1 MLDFK
6 ERIWG
11 DVHNLAFSVFCP
23 ACGTVFKPKVD
34 DTVGRAVPEGYF
46 IKLGP
51 GAES

>member
-1 MLDFK
+1 MLDCK

-23 ACGTVFKPKVD
+23 ACGTVFKPTVD
-34 DTVGRAVPEGYF
+34 DTVGRAAPEGYF
-46 IKLGP
+46 FKLGP